1 MSRPSV
7 AARLDRLPIG
17 SFHRRMLLLVGA
29 GMFIENFDATLQGGV
44 LGALASSG
52 WSNLNLNAAF
62 ISATFLGMFVGSF
75 AAGVLGDRYGRRFSY
90 QLNLLIIG
98 ITSLAAAA
106 APSMQWLIGFRL
118 VMGLGLGAEI
128 VIGYSTMSEFV
139 P

>member
-1 MSRPSV
+1 M
-7 AARLDRLPIG
+7 RLDRLPIG
-17 SFHRRMLLLVGA
+17 SFHRRILLLVGA
-29 GMFIENFDATLQGGV
+29 GMFLENFDATLQGGV

-98 ITSLAAAA
+98 VTSLGAAF
-106 APSMQWLIGFRL
+106 PWLVTLPF
-118 VMGLGLGAEI
+118 
-128 VIGYSTMSEFV
+128 
-139 P
+139 PP